1 MRVEDKMDIAKYK
14 KIKAAYEKANKSIIE
29 LVDTTNELD
38 PNCSLFGD
46 ILLDLDGVQSLLEM
60 QEKLA
65 DMEKGFNREFMRL
78 QKNKLIE
85 NQHALLNP
93 PGSNAQLEI
102 VEGGIASDD
111 ALCKEAMNHVMSTQS
126 ASVSG
131 LQRHL
136 RIGYNRAAKIM
147 QALEALGVV
156 SGESVSGTREVI
168 AKS

>member
-1 MRVEDKMDIAKYK
+1 MDIAKYK

-29 LVDTTNELD
+29 LVDITNELD

-46 ILLDLDGVQSLLEM
+46 ISLDLDGVQSLLEM

-93 PGSNAQLEI
+93 SEAGAQLEI
-102 VEGGIASDD
+102 DTNENKV
-111 ALCKEAMNHVMSTQS
+111 
-126 ASVSG
+126 
-131 LQRHL
+131 
-136 RIGYNRAAKIM
+136 AK
-147 QALEALGVV
+147 LLN
-156 SGESVSGTREVI
+156 
-168 AKS
+168 AK

>member
-85 NQHALLNP
+85 NQRSLLSP
-93 PGSNAQLEI
+93 EKTEKQLEI
-102 VEGGIASDD
+102 GESG
-111 ALCKEAMNHVMSTQS
+111 LTEAEMKS
-126 ASVSG
+126 SVSSLLNARG
-131 LQRHL
+131 
-136 RIGYNRAAKIM
+136 K
-147 QALEALGVV
+147 
-156 SGESVSGTREVI
+156 
-168 AKS
+168 